1 MYVRL
6 FLINRHKLRYKEVIK
21 VKKKIAWILVICILA
36 TVFFMTGTG
45 GDVSAATIQ
54 KNIKKYEIAVV
65 YDNSG
70 SMYNNTKAW
79 CRAKYAMEIFA
90 SMLNYDNG
98 DVLKIFPMW
107 GVTTDGSTPTSG
119 GSYAPILIKSMDDID
134 KISNIYTPVAGDTPF
149 APADEAFAELRKSG
163 ADVKWL
169 VVLTD
174 GGFNQRERGSAESVD
189 LQGELEA
196 MVGIRNDGSFQSTGI
211 NVQYLGIGNAVPVEE
226 NKSCNLHSKKSTDT
240 SLKDDLVKICNDI
253 FKRSELP
260 SGYISGNKI
269 NLDISMRS
277 VIVFA
282 QGEGAKIS
290 GLKNPDGDTVDD
302 VYDSGQRMYSKL
314 SAGGYDTYP
323 DLSLAGQ
330 VVTYGACPK
339 GDGYILD
346 CTGAERIQIFYDPDV
361 DIKLSLIN
369 SDGTEVDLTSGE
381 IAPGEYTVE
390 YKIVDAVFPENDVT
404 NSDLMGGGVD
414 FTSYVERSDGSVQEF
429 KNGDKVTFEPD
440 EETEIV
446 VEGTYL
452 EDYKISSKDN
462 PSWAF
467 KGVKISLPEIESF
480 EVKLSTS
487 QPGNWFVKSDRA
499 EWKPII
505 AEVTLG
511 GAPLS
516 DEQMQNLV
524 FNFEIDNGVPYT
536 YKLLPGKSAYEIYIF
551 ENGDGSE
558 AEVTTGHYT
567 AKAYVEYKDEY
578 EQVITDEDKL
588 GFDVELY
595 SIIWKW
601 LIWLIILA
609 AILLLIWFILSRKA
623 WPKNMRFESTNS
635 SKKAKISVNKTINIV
650 SNAYPGV
657 LPCSAEKN
665 STLYQRSKRTA
676 SVKITK
682 VTPSFKVV
690 SFRIGGSPTYTKENG
705 VYRDSN
711 GKEFSPIVVR
721 NNTKVIVE
729 IKGGMPIEG
738 IVYINSRKK

>member
-1 MYVRL
+1 MKKFVAGSL
-6 FLINRHKLRYKEVIK
+6 IVFL
-21 VKKKIAWILVICILA
+21 LA
-36 TVFFMTGTG
+36 MAFFITGTG
-45 GDVSAATIQ
+45 GDAFAAEIQ

-107 GVTTDGSTPTSG
+107 NVTTDGSTPASG
-119 GSYAPILIKSMDDID
+119 GSYAPISIKSIKDID

-149 APADEAFAELRKSG
+149 APAEEAFAELQKSN

-174 GGFNQRERGSAESVD
+174 GGFNQRGRGAYENVD
-189 LQGELEA
+189 LQGELET
-196 MVGIRNDGSFQSTGI
+196 MVGIRSDGSFQSTGI
-211 NVQYLGIGNAVPVEE
+211 NIQYLGIGNAVPVAE
-226 NKSCNLHSKKSTDT
+226 NKNCNLHSKKSTDN

-260 SGYISGNKI
+260 SGYISGNSI
-269 NLDISMRS
+269 NFDISMRN

-290 GLKNPDGDTVDD
+290 GLKTPDGDTVEDI
-302 VYDSGQRMYSKL
+302 YDSGQRMYSEL
-314 SAGGYDTYP
+314 SAGGYDTFP
-323 DLSLAGQ
+323 DISLAGQ
-330 VVTYGACPK
+330 VVTFDACPK
-339 GDGYILD
+339 GEGYTLD
-346 CTGAERIQIFYDPDV
+346 CTGAEKIQVFYDPNV

-390 YKIVDAVFPENDVT
+390 YKIVDAVYPENDVT

-429 KNGDKVTFEPD
+429 KNGDKVSFEPD
-440 EETEIV
+440 EETDIV

-462 PSWAF
+462 PSWSF
-467 KGVKISLPEIESF
+467 KGIKVNLPEI
-480 EVKLSTS
+480 VNIDVNLSTK
-487 QPGNWFVKSDRA
+487 QMNNWFVTGKQDKW
-499 EWKPII
+499 EPLI
-505 AEVTLG
+505 AKVTLG
-511 GAPLS
+511 GNPLS
-516 DEQMQNLV
+516 DEELANV
-524 FNFEIDNGVPYT
+524 KFDFEISDGVKYT
-536 YKLLPGKSAYEIYIF
+536 YKQIPGESAYEIYIF
-551 ENGDGSE
+551 RGEDGADIKPE
-558 AEVTTGHYT
+558 TGHYT
-567 AKAYVEYKDEY
+567 AKATVEYTDEHG
-578 EQVITDEDKL
+578 QVAKDEDKL
-588 GFDVELY
+588 GFDVAIY
-595 SIIWKW
+595 SVIWRW
-601 LIWLIILA
+601 LIWVIILA
-609 AILLLIWFILSRKA
+609 AIALLIWFILSRKA
-623 WPKNMRFESTNS
+623 WPKNMRFEATNGA
-635 SKKAKISVNKTINIV
+635 KKAKISVNKTINIV

-665 STLYQRSKRTA
+665 STLYHRSKRTA

-738 IVYINSRKK
+738 IVYINSKKK